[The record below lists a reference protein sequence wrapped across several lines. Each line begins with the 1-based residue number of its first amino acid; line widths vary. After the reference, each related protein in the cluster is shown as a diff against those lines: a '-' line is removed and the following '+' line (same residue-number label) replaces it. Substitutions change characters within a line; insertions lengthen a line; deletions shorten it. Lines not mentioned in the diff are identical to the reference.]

1 MARKPSRQQ
10 RSIDF
15 PALAADARAAFIE
28 RNNELRSKL
37 RSIEVSLTGLSRR
50 RWEHV
55 CEVLMSAWVHTTT
68 SKTTQATTRLVAT
81 SGLSADQYH
90 RARREAL
97 RLGLAVAVRS
107 YAGTIRKTD
116 RLDIDIGEVDRLL
129 AETQV
134 LKRQKLR
141 PTAPQLRP
149 SALHIKEDYMRASDE
164 LPKKPTTSSAIEPE
178 KASEEEVFL
187 EKLIAECRRLDVPLP
202 TRFKTA
208 ARTAIAS
215 GLSFEQVWQRCKWF
229 HANQGRWP
237 TKYLRGA
244 LHDGLVDAT
253 PDLPASEGWPYQ
265 TGQCEVRR

>member
-1 MARKPSRQQ
+1 
-10 RSIDF
+10 
-15 PALAADARAAFIE
+15 
-28 RNNELRSKL
+28 
-37 RSIEVSLTGLSRR
+37 
-50 RWEHV
+50 
-55 CEVLMSAWVHTTT
+55 MSVWSHTTT

-81 SGLSADQYH
+81 SGLSGDQYH

-107 YAGTIRKTD
+107 YAGPMRKTD

-164 LPKKPTTSSAIEPE
+164 LPKQPSTSSAIEPE
-178 KASEEEVFL
+178 KASEAEADDFQKLVKAIRG
-187 EKLIAECRRLDVPLP
+187 KLIGSAIPMGLEQAL
-202 TRFKTA
+202 
-208 ARTAIAS
+208 RTAIAS
-215 GLSFEQVWQRCKWF
+215 GCTVPELWQRCLWF
-229 HANQGRWP
+229 DKNWMRWP
-237 TKYLRGA
+237 EKHRAGTVYL
-244 LHDGLVDAT
+244 GLKNAQPGMKADA
-253 PDLPASEGWPYQ
+253 GWPYQ